1 MSARHYSLSGKLQVG
16 DVLWAEFRPAGN
28 RHSLPLGREAELWY
42 PLRYPVGC
50 SSNCARPVQYEESS
64 LMKRIAILGS
74 TGSIGRSTLSVVE
87 SYPDRFQVATLAAGN
102 NAELAFEQAVR
113 WKPRVVS
120 LADEAAAHALQ
131 ARLRQVGLGKTE
143 IEVVHGAAGTVR
155 VATHPEVDF
164 VVSAIVGVS
173 GLEAT
178 YEAVCAGKTVGLAN
192 KECLVVAGELITAE
206 ARKQG
211 KPLLPIDSEHNAVH
225 QCLRGGRMDE
235 MERIWLTASGGP
247 FLKTPK
253 SEFASITVQQ
263 ALNHPTWKMGQRI
276 TIDSATLMN
285 KGFEVIEA
293 CRLFNLPPSRV
304 QVIVHPQ
311 STIHSMVEFVDGS
324 ILAQFSVTDMRL
336 PILYALT
343 FPERVESA
351 MHFPVMDLRHLEFL
365 PPDMEKF
372 PCLSLAYEAA
382 EAGGAKTVAL
392 NAADEVA
399 VAAFLQGRI
408 GFDSIPTIIG
418 EVLSATEV
426 GKLES
431 ITQVL
436 AADSEARARA
446 RQRLEQLS
454 GGSAGSRPVP
464 TAVRVE

>member
-1 MSARHYSLSGKLQVG
+1 MR
-16 DVLWAEFRPAGN
+16 
-28 RHSLPLGREAELWY
+28 
-42 PLRYPVGC
+42 
-50 SSNCARPVQYEESS
+50 
-64 LMKRIAILGS
+64 RIAILGS

-87 SYPDRFQVATLAAGN
+87 SYPERFQVVALAAGRN
-102 NAELAFEQAVR
+102 VESAFEQARR
-113 WKPRVVS
+113 WKPKLISISTAVDAEILRS
-120 LADEAAAHALQ
+120 HLQ
-131 ARLRQVGLGKTE
+131 TAGVKGV
-143 IEVVHGAAGTVR
+143 EVVHGAQGTVQ
-155 VATHPEVDF
+155 VATHPDADF
-164 VVSAIVGVS
+164 VVSAIVGVA

-178 YEAVCAGKTVGLAN
+178 YEAVKAGKTVGLAN
-192 KECLVVAGELITAE
+192 KECLVAAGELITAE
-206 ARKQG
+206 ARRQG

-225 QCLRGGRMDE
+225 QCLRGGRME
-235 MERIWLTASGGP
+235 EVERIWLTASGGP
-247 FLKTPK
+247 FLYTPK
-253 SEFASITVQQ
+253 SKFSAITVEQ

-304 QVIVHPQ
+304 QVMVHPQ

-343 FPERVESA
+343 YPERIPSA

-372 PCLSLAYEAA
+372 PCLALAYEAA

-408 GFDSIPTIIG
+408 EFESIPRIVR
-418 EVLSATEV
+418 EVLSATET

-436 AADSEARARA
+436 EADAQARAV
-446 RQRLEQLS
+446 
-454 GGSAGSRPVP
+454 AGE
-464 TAVRVE
+464 RVERWGVGVAGLKPVSSEMRVE